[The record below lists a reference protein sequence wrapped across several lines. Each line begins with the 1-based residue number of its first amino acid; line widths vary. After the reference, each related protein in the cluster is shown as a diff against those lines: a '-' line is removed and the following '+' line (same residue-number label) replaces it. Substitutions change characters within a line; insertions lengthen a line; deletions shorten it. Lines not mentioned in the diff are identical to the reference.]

1 MNKVGFFRSIQI
13 KFIIIYILLLLIAI
27 QVIGSFFTTELE
39 NQLVETYKDSVNDRV
54 NLISHNLE
62 QALNRVPSGAE
73 DEVTPDEEVRGII
86 TEVGSEDNM
95 KLQVITNQSRIMAT
109 NDYQSQSDVGK
120 KISNELVQ
128 SVLTQGGATEIKEM
142 QDRETKDQLYVI
154 VKPLYKEGEEN
165 VTVGWLYVVA
175 NIQRVY
181 DQLDNI
187 NDIFLK
193 GSLLA
198 IAVSAFIGI
207 LVARTITKP
216 IKEMRR
222 QAQLMARGDFTQKV
236 NVYGRDEIGHL
247 ADTFNDLNSRLKHSY
262 ATIEEERRK
271 LSSVLS
277 NMSDGVIATDNAGAV
292 TLMNDAAGR
301 LIGHDP
307 DDIIGELLIDVLQL
321 EDKIVDIT
329 ELQESGSMIIDFSSE
344 EEEFLVKANFSTV
357 ADDEEEITG
366 FITVISDV
374 TEQEKVEQERRDF
387 VSNVSHELRTPL
399 TTMRSYIEALTDGAW
414 KDKEIAP
421 KFLDVAQNE
430 TDRMIRMVNDLLQL
444 SKMDAKEYPLQK
456 ERTEFVS
463 YFHHIID
470 RFEMNTPEHITLHR
484 DLPRGKY
491 LVWLDKDKMTQ
502 VLDNII
508 SNAIKYSPEGGTI
521 QLKVENNRHHI
532 LVSIQDQGM
541 GIAYDK
547 LEKIF
552 ERFYRADKA
561 RTRKL
566 GGTGLGLAIAKELVE
581 VHHGKI
587 WAKSVEGKGT
597 TIFFTLPLMN
607 KKWRGER

>member
-13 KFIIIYILLLLIAI
+13 KFIIIYILLLLVAI

-39 NQLVETYKDSVNDRV
+39 TELVDSYKSSINERV
-54 NLISHNLE
+54 NLLTHNLE
-62 QALNRVPSGAE
+62 QAFARERGDGE
-73 DEVTPDEEVRGII
+73 DEVTLEEEIRGIVA
-86 TEVGSEDNM
+86 EVGSGDM
-95 KLQVITNQSRIMAT
+95 SLQVINEQSRVIAT
-109 NDYQSQSDVGK
+109 NNIQNQNDVGK
-120 KISNELVQ
+120 KIFDERVQ
-128 SVLTQGGATEIKEM
+128 QALPPESSVIKKEM
-142 QDRETKDQLYVI
+142 EDRQTQDQLYVI
-154 VKPLYKEGEEN
+154 AQPLYKEEGVAAGVLYIIANME
-165 VTVGWLYVVA
+165 TVY
-175 NIQRVY
+175 N
-181 DQLDNI
+181 QLQSI

-193 GSLLA
+193 GSILA
-198 IAVSAFIGI
+198 IVVSAFIGI

-216 IKEMRR
+216 IMEMRR

-247 ADTFNDLNSRLKHSY
+247 AETFNDLNSRLKHSY

-277 NMSDGVIATDNAGAV
+277 NMSDGVIATDNTGAI
-292 TLMNDAAGR
+292 TLMNEAAGR
-301 LIGHDP
+301 LISHDP
-307 DDIIGELLIDVLQL
+307 DDIIGELLIDVMQL

-329 ELQESGSMIIDFSSE
+329 ELQESGSMIIDFSTE
-344 EEEFLVKANFSTV
+344 EEEFLVRANFSTV
-357 ADDEEEITG
+357 VDDEEEVTG

-374 TEQEKVEQERRDF
+374 TEQEKVEQERREF

-399 TTMRSYIEALTDGAW
+399 TTMRSYIEALNDGAW

-421 KFLDVAQNE
+421 RFLDVAQNE

-463 YFHHIID
+463 YFHQIID
-470 RFEMNTPEHITLHR
+470 RFEMNIPEHITLQR

-521 QLKVENNRHHI
+521 QLKVESNRHHL

-547 LEKIF
+547 LERIF

-587 WAKSVEGKGT
+587 WAKSMEGKGT

-607 KKWRGER
+607 KKWRGDR

>member
-1 MNKVGFFRSIQI
+1 
-13 KFIIIYILLLLIAI
+13 
-27 QVIGSFFTTELE
+27 
-39 NQLVETYKDSVNDRV
+39 
-54 NLISHNLE
+54 
-62 QALNRVPSGAE
+62 
-73 DEVTPDEEVRGII
+73 
-86 TEVGSEDNM
+86 
-95 KLQVITNQSRIMAT
+95 
-109 NDYQSQSDVGK
+109 
-120 KISNELVQ
+120 
-128 SVLTQGGATEIKEM
+128 
-142 QDRETKDQLYVI
+142 
-154 VKPLYKEGEEN
+154 
-165 VTVGWLYVVA
+165 
-175 NIQRVY
+175 
-181 DQLDNI
+181 
-187 NDIFLK
+187 IFLK